1 MDQDPLVTSLEKVA
15 TELAQKEGP
24 LALFMLLAPDAET
37 TDRWNLIVSAH
48 GFDRK
53 SRGNAIRQV
62 SELVRER
69 VPESEWP
76 RIARVTVLRTDE
88 PFVRA
93 MNNAVESEN
102 KVAYMQ
108 SCSVFGVEIP
118 QAVLFQSRRVA
129 A

>member
-1 MDQDPLVTSLEKVA
+1 MDQDPLVISLEKVA

-37 TDRWNLIVSAH
+37 TDRWNLIVSTH

-62 SELVRER
+62 SELLRQR

-88 PFVRA
+88 SFVRA
-93 MNNAVESEN
+93 MNTAVESEN

>member
-1 MDQDPLVTSLEKVA
+1 MDQDPLVTSLENVA

-62 SELVRER
+62 SELLRER

>member
-1 MDQDPLVTSLEKVA
+1 MDQDTLVNSLEKVA

-48 GFDRK
+48 GLDRK

-62 SELVRER
+62 SGLLRER

-102 KVAYMQ
+102 KIAYMQ